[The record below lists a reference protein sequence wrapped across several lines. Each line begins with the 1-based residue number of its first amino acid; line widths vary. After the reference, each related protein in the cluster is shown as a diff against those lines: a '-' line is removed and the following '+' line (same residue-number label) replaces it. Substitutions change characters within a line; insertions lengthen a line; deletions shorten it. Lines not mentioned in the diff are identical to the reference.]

1 MLLTNSELEPT
12 HLAGPVSIVFCLL
25 HCFRDLFHEYMYVP
39 ECVYVTMYIQGLQRP
54 EDSIRFPR
62 TGVTE
67 GCELTNMAAG
77 N

>member
-1 MLLTNSELEPT
+1 
-12 HLAGPVSIVFCLL
+12 
-25 HCFRDLFHEYMYVP
+25 MYVP

>member
-1 MLLTNSELEPT
+1 
-12 HLAGPVSIVFCLL
+12 
-25 HCFRDLFHEYMYVP
+25 MYVP

-77 N
+77 NWTLRTSIIATSDRNITPTL